1 MIAISM
7 LAMFIV
13 LGTIVTAINI
23 FNYNRIISESDN
35 ILSVLQENNGSFP
48 EEIRPF
54 EPQNNTDTNE
64 PPDTPEDFRRQ
75 NGFSPETRFE
85 SRYFSVLLYSDGTF
99 KANEHMQIAAI
110 DDDGAKVMALDVY
123 NSGNTKGFYS
133 NYRYIKSDTGD
144 DIRVVFLD
152 CRRSLDN
159 FNNLLTSSILIS
171 LLGLGAV
178 FVLVLILSRRMIR
191 PVAESYDK
199 QKEFI
204 TNAGHE
210 IKTPL
215 SIINADAEVLEM
227 ESGENEWINDIKLQ
241 TKRLTGLTNDLIYL
255 ARMEEASDNVKFVE
269 FPISDMV
276 SEAAASFSAPAKAEK
291 KSFSYKVE
299 EDISF
304 KGDEKD
310 MYKLV
315 TLILDN
321 ALKYSPTGGY
331 IHLDLKKNKN
341 RIILTTTNTTV
352 NELDEAGLA
361 HFFDRFYRADK
372 SRNSQKNSYGIG
384 LSVARAIVD
393 KHKGKIRAFAKDS
406 KCIVIEAS
414 FPK

>member
-1 MIAISM
+1 MPP
-7 LAMFIV
+7 
-13 LGTIVTAINI
+13 N
-23 FNYNRIISESDN
+23 
-35 ILSVLQENNGSFP
+35 SFVP
-48 EEIRPF
+48 
-54 EPQNNTDTNE
+54 
-64 PPDTPEDFRRQ
+64 
-75 NGFSPETRFE
+75 
-85 SRYFSVLLYSDGTF
+85 
-99 KANEHMQIAAI
+99 
-110 DDDGAKVMALDVY
+110 
-123 NSGNTKGFYS
+123 
-133 NYRYIKSDTGD
+133 
-144 DIRVVFLD
+144 
-152 CRRSLDN
+152 
-159 FNNLLTSSILIS
+159 SS
-171 LLGLGAV
+171 
-178 FVLVLILSRRMIR
+178 
-191 PVAESYDK
+191 
-199 QKEFI
+199 
-204 TNAGHE
+204 
-210 IKTPL
+210 
-215 SIINADAEVLEM
+215 
-227 ESGENEWINDIKLQ
+227 
-241 TKRLTGLTNDLIYL
+241 RLTL
-255 ARMEEASDNVKFVE
+255 RF
-269 FPISDMV
+269 FPNCSRFHAQPLRFALSYFQHRV
-276 SEAAASFSAPAKAEK
+276 RAPAKAEK